1 MDNSEIIQLV
11 IIVILLLLSAFFSS
25 SETAL
30 SAVSEI
36 KVKSMVEEGRK
47 GSTILYKVVKN
58 YGKML
63 SSILVGNNIVNIVAS
78 SLVTTLTIDMVGDRF
93 IGYATGILTL
103 VVLLFGEII
112 PKRVAKIRAEKISL
126 LYAPVIYC
134 LMIVFTPIIWLVE
147 KMAKAILWVL
157 RINPDEKSAITE
169 AELRT
174 FVDVSHHD
182 GVIEPEEKE
191 MINNVFDFSDSV
203 VREIMIPNI
212 DMVCVEDS
220 ASYDEVK
227 AVFKDCMYTRL
238 PVYKDERGNII
249 GLINIKDFII
259 VDDKKNF
266 KIEDIMRSGYYTYEY
281 KKTADLMIELRE
293 EAAPLAF
300 VLSEYGLCVGMV
312 TMEDLLEEIVG
323 EIRDEF
329 DEEELE
335 SIKKVEKNAYIIDGA
350 RKLDDINDALGT
362 ELDSEA
368 YDSIAGLILEQLN
381 RIPKEGD
388 EVTLEGGITL
398 KVNKVEK
405 NRIRKVRVI
414 LPDKEEVAEEEQ

>member
-1 MDNSEIIQLV
+1 MTDSQIIQLV

-47 GSTILYKVVKN
+47 GSSILYKVVKN

-112 PKRVAKIRAEKISL
+112 PKRVAKIRAEKLSL
-126 LYAPVIYC
+126 IYAPVIYC
-134 LMIVFTPIIWLVE
+134 LMIVFTPIIWLIE
-147 KMAKAILWVL
+147 KAAKAILWIL
-157 RINPDEKSAITE
+157 RVNPDEKSAITE

>member
-1 MDNSEIIQLV
+1 
-11 IIVILLLLSAFFSS
+11 
-25 SETAL
+25 
-30 SAVSEI
+30 
-36 KVKSMVEEGRK
+36 
-47 GSTILYKVVKN
+47 VKN

-63 SSILVGNNIVNIVAS
+63 STILVGNNIVNIVAS

-227 AVFKDCMYTRL
+227 AVFKECMYTRL